1 MSGLVPFESLGLW
14 WGRLCLKLEFFYRTK
29 RIMIEYPAGKVIA
42 FAQIVK
48 KRRMGGNLTIK
59 ERIEC

>member
-1 MSGLVPFESLGLW
+1 MV
-14 WGRLCLKLEFFYRTK
+14 GRLCLKLEFFYRTK

-48 KRRMGGNLTIK
+48 KRRMGGNFTIK